1 MFGFGGCSV
10 CSGIINQVNN
20 GIAWNTMQQMWV
32 LYPCQVYYNIRD
44 TELYIAMCVCGDA
57 QDTNTVTSPVTSG
70 DITDVSPK
78 R

>member
-1 MFGFGGCSV
+1 MVLPGIPCNRCGFCTLV
-10 CSGIINQVNN
+10 RL
-20 GIAWNTMQQMWV
+20 T
-32 LYPCQVYYNIRD
+32 YNIRD

-70 DITDVSPK
+70 DITDVSSK